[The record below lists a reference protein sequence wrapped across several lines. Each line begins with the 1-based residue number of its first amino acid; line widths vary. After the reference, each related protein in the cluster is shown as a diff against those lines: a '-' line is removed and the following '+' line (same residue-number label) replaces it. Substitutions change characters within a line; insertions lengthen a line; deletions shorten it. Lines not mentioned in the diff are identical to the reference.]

1 MSKQKKPLDLDNLD
15 LDAEMA
21 LLEESITRSMQEHDD
36 PLAAVEYT
44 GDAEVDS
51 KAELT
56 ELQQAFRERKKNEAR
71 RFELATDSEYWVALC
86 FQTRAQK
93 ETFLKALKLIQY
105 GDKYLDGR
113 LLAEK
118 MGITLTEEEMPY
130 NTSAKVDKK
139 LSTLAGGY

>member
-1 MSKQKKPLDLDNLD
+1 MSKPKKPLDLDNLD

-56 ELQQAFRERKKNEAR
+56 ELQQAFRDRKKNEAR